1 MIRALLSIFKD
12 SPESFEGQEVGEKV
26 IMLLR
31 RHKLVVLL
39 SLSGFALA
47 GLVPIV
53 ALTVFSSYIISLNLL
68 SVTLFVASLW
78 YSFLWLAIFHFL
90 TIYTLNTV
98 IITDRR
104 IIDRDQHGFF
114 NQKIS
119 ELHADRI
126 QDVTAHTKGILETV
140 FHFGDIVVQT
150 AGSERQFVFHKIPEP
165 EKVKSAIMQIVATK
179 RVL

>member
-53 ALTVFSSYIISLNLL
+53 ALTVFSSY
-68 SVTLFVASLW
+68 
-78 YSFLWLAIFHFL
+78 
-90 TIYTLNTV
+90 

-165 EKVKSAIMQIVATK
+165 EKVKSAIMQIVAAK
-179 RVL
+179 RSVLQ